1 MQNPK
6 TKGKKWKKNGEII
19 KKGKKERKTKHKKI
33 TINKKTYVRK
43 ATVLSFFY
51 YSIGIFFFIY
61 I

>member
-1 MQNPK
+1 M
-6 TKGKKWKKNGEII
+6 KKNLWGKNK

-33 TINKKTYVRK
+33 TTKKTCEKSYS
-43 ATVLSFFY
+43 AFFFF

>member
-1 MQNPK
+1 M
-6 TKGKKWKKNGEII
+6 KKKYGEII